1 MADQERSNEE
11 YDLRYSER
19 IGEADPDYSEEAA
32 AEIAAPGIYGRS
44 LDRDEEN
51 ETAAVHEDYSEE
63 AAAEIAAPGVYGRSL
78 DRDKENETAAIHA
91 DYSEE
96 TSAEIAAP
104 GVYNRSANR
113 DEENETAA
121 AGRGVG
127 YAALALSI
135 LSLFVLPVLFG
146 ATGIVLGFIARRRG
160 SESLGGWAI
169 AIGAIS
175 IIVGMFILP
184 FF

>member
-1 MADQERSNEE
+1 MMADQDRTNEE

-19 IGEADPDYSEEAA
+19 IGEADAADYSEE
-32 AEIAAPGIYGRS
+32 
-44 LDRDEEN
+44 
-51 ETAAVHEDYSEE
+51 T
-63 AAAEIAAPGVYGRSL
+63 AAEIAAPGVYDRSL
-78 DRDKENETAAIHA
+78 DRDEEIEEEAVQAN
-91 DYSEE
+91 YSEE

-104 GVYNRSANR
+104 GVYNRSLDR

-127 YAALALSI
+127 YAAMALSI

>member
-19 IGEADPDYSEEAA
+19 IGEADA
-32 AEIAAPGIYGRS
+32 
-44 LDRDEEN
+44 
-51 ETAAVHEDYSEE
+51 DYSEE

-78 DRDKENETAAIHA
+78 DRNEENETASVYADYSAETAAPGVYNRSVDRDEETETAAVHE

-104 GVYNRSANR
+104 GVYNRSVDR
-113 DEENETAA
+113 DEETETAA

>member
-1 MADQERSNEE
+1 MMADQERRNEE

-19 IGEADPDYSEEAA
+19 VGEADADYSEE
-32 AEIAAPGIYGRS
+32 
-44 LDRDEEN
+44 
-51 ETAAVHEDYSEE
+51 V
-63 AAAEIAAPGVYGRSL
+63 AAEIAAPGVYGRSL
-78 DRDKENETAAIHA
+78 DREEKNETAAVHADYSEETSAEIAAPGVYGRSLDQEVENEAAVHA

-104 GVYNRSANR
+104 GVYNRSVDR
-113 DEENETAA
+113 DGENETAA

>member
-1 MADQERSNEE
+1 MADQDRTNEE

-19 IGEADPDYSEEAA
+19 IGEADA
-32 AEIAAPGIYGRS
+32 
-44 LDRDEEN
+44 
-51 ETAAVHEDYSEE
+51 
-63 AAAEIAAPGVYGRSL
+63 
-78 DRDKENETAAIHA
+78 A

-96 TSAEIAAP
+96 TAAEIAAP
-104 GVYNRSANR
+104 GVYNRSLDR
-113 DEENETAA
+113 DEEKETAA

>member
-1 MADQERSNEE
+1 MFNRSV
-11 YDLRYSER
+11 
-19 IGEADPDYSEEAA
+19 
-32 AEIAAPGIYGRS
+32 
-44 LDRDEEN
+44 DRDEET
-51 ETAAVHEDYSEE
+51 ETAAV
-63 AAAEIAAPGVYGRSL
+63 
-78 DRDKENETAAIHA
+78 HA

-104 GVYNRSANR
+104 GVYNRSVNR
-113 DEENETAA
+113 DEEIETAA

-160 SESLGGWAI
+160 SEGLGGWAI

>member
-1 MADQERSNEE
+1 MADQERRNEE

-19 IGEADPDYSEEAA
+19 IGEADA
-32 AEIAAPGIYGRS
+32 
-44 LDRDEEN
+44 
-51 ETAAVHEDYSEE
+51 DYSEE

-78 DRDKENETAAIHA
+78 DREVENEAAVHADYSEETSAEIAAPGVYGRSLDREVENEAAVHA

-104 GVYNRSANR
+104 GVYNRSVDR
-113 DEENETAA
+113 DGENETAA

>member
-1 MADQERSNEE
+1 MMADQERTNEE
-11 YDLRYSER
+11 YDLRHSER
-19 IGEADPDYSEEAA
+19 IGEANTDYDYTEEA
-32 AEIAAPGIYGRS
+32 S
-44 LDRDEEN
+44 
-51 ETAAVHEDYSEE
+51 
-63 AAAEIAAPGVYGRSL
+63 AEIAAPGVYDRAL
-78 DRDKENETAAIHA
+78 DREEANA
-91 DYSEE
+91 DYTEE

-104 GVYNRSANR
+104 GVYDRAVDR
-113 DEENETAA
+113 EEENETAT

-160 SESLGGWAI
+160 SETLGNWAI
-169 AIGAIS
+169 GIGAIS

>member
-1 MADQERSNEE
+1 MTFIANTINAPLSKTFFEHSKEREGSLMADQDRTTEE

-19 IGEADPDYSEEAA
+19 IGEADEA
-32 AEIAAPGIYGRS
+32 
-44 LDRDEEN
+44 
-51 ETAAVHEDYSEE
+51 DYSEE
-63 AAAEIAAPGVYGRSL
+63 AAAEIAAPGVYDRSL
-78 DRDKENETAAIHA
+78 DRDEEIEREAVQEN
-91 DYSEE
+91 YSEE
-96 TSAEIAAP
+96 TAAEIAAP
-104 GVYNRSANR
+104 GVFDRSLDR
-113 DEENETAA
+113 DEENETVT

-175 IIVGMFILP
+175 IIIGLFILP